1 MELLIFSNIAL
12 WIAVLVQI
20 AVIFALA
27 RQIGILYERVS
38 PVGAMISDSGPDI
51 GAQVPALTLPNL
63 NGAELPLGGPEGRA
77 QLVFFL
83 STTCPI
89 CKALI
94 PALRSIRDDEG
105 RWLDVVLASDGREA
119 IHRRL
124 IESENLQSFPYV
136 LSSELGVTFKVAKLP
151 FAVLIGP
158 DGKVRAKGLVNSREQ
173 LESLFT
179 ASETGIASGSGRRC
193 PAGLIPSRIF

>member
-51 GAQVPALTLPNL
+51 GAQVPTLTLPNL

-136 LSSELGVTFKVAKLP
+136 LSSELGMTFKVAKLP

-179 ASETGIASGSGRRC
+179 ASETGIASVQAAAAL
-193 PAGLIPSRIF
+193 PA

>member
-136 LSSELGVTFKVAKLP
+136 LSSELGMTFKVAKLP

-179 ASETGIASGSGRRC
+179 ASETGIASVQAAAAL
-193 PAGLIPSRIF
+193 PA

>member
-1 MELLIFSNIAL
+1 MELLAFSNIAL
-12 WIAVLVQI
+12 WVLVLVELGI
-20 AVIFALA
+20 ILALT
-27 RQIGILYERVS
+27 RQIGILFERVT

-51 GAQVPALTLPNL
+51 GAKVPALALTALD
-63 NGAELPLGGPEGRA
+63 GAALTLGGAAGRA

-94 PALRSIRDDEG
+94 PALRSIRRDEAG
-105 RWLDVVLASDGREA
+105 WLDVVLASDGRPDP
-119 IHRRL
+119 HRRM
-124 IESENLQSFPYV
+124 IEKEGLQDFPYV
-136 LSSELGVTFKVAKLP
+136 LSAELGQTFKVAKLP

-158 DGKVRAKGLVNSREQ
+158 DDTIVSKGLINSREQ

-179 ASETGIASGSGRRC
+179 ASESGIPTLQA
-193 PAGLIPSRIF
+193 AMQQATAQA

>member
-51 GAQVPALTLPNL
+51 GVRVPALTLPNL

-89 CKALI
+89 CKALL

-124 IESENLQSFPYV
+124 IESENLQSFPYA
-136 LSSELGVTFKVAKLP
+136 LSSELGMTFKVAKLP

-179 ASETGIASGSGRRC
+179 ASETGIASVQAAAAL
-193 PAGLIPSRIF
+193 PA

>member
-63 NGAELPLGGPEGRA
+63 NGAELPLGGPEGRT

-136 LSSELGVTFKVAKLP
+136 LSSELGMTFKVAKLP

-179 ASETGIASGSGRRC
+179 ASETGIASVQAAAAL
-193 PAGLIPSRIF
+193 PA